1 MQSQNSFQDWE
12 PVVLKKEKKETPIV
26 TPIVTPKVDKVKL
39 KEPSLDF
46 QKALQQARMAN
57 KMSQKDLALKLGMNL
72 NTMVNYEKGKE
83 VPTNLI
89 ISKLEKLLNTKLP
102 RIQIRTYGSEPPLSE
117 PTVPNLHMKK

>member
-1 MQSQNSFQDWE
+1 MHSNSGNSFQANSFQDWE
-12 PVVLKKEKKETPIV
+12 PVVLKKSDIPGKQETQV
-26 TPIVTPKVDKVKL
+26 KDKDKVTL

-46 QKALQQARMAN
+46 QKALQQARMVN

-89 ISKLEKLLNTKLP
+89 ISKLEKILNTKLP
-102 RIQIRTYGSEPPLSE
+102 RIQ
-117 PTVPNLHMKK
+117 KKIVE

>member
-1 MQSQNSFQDWE
+1 MQHQDWE
-12 PVVLKKEKKETPIV
+12 PVILKKDDKSEKKEKPQIQKSDID
-26 TPIVTPKVDKVKL
+26 IVKL

-46 QKALQQARMAN
+46 QKALQQARLVN

-89 ISKLEKLLNTKLP
+89 ISKLEKILNTKLP
-102 RIQIRTYGSEPPLSE
+102 RIQIKTYGSEPS
-117 PTVPNLHMKK
+117 K

>member
-1 MQSQNSFQDWE
+1 MQGKTQFQDWE
-12 PVVLKKEKKETPIV
+12 PVVLKKSDTDKERDIMKINKETQ
-26 TPIVTPKVDKVKL
+26 PKNKDSVVL

-83 VPTNLI
+83 IPTNLI
-89 ISKLEKLLNTKLP
+89 ISKLEKILNTKLP
-102 RIQIRTYGSEPPLSE
+102 RIQ
-117 PTVPNLHMKK
+117 KKIVEA

>member
-1 MQSQNSFQDWE
+1 MQNSFQDWE
-12 PVVLKKEKKETPIV
+12 TVVLKKSDIPDKGKQETQV
-26 TPIVTPKVDKVKL
+26 NKVKDKVTL

-46 QKALQQARMAN
+46 QKALQQSRMIN

-89 ISKLEKLLNTKLP
+89 ISKLEKILNTKLP
-102 RIQIRTYGSEPPLSE
+102 RIQ
-117 PTVPNLHMKK
+117 KKVIDA

>member
-1 MQSQNSFQDWE
+1 MHQDWTT
-12 PVVLKKEKKETPIV
+12 VILKKEEKKDKNHVVNTNVEQNKDKIV
-26 TPIVTPKVDKVKL
+26 L

-83 VPTNLI
+83 IPTNLI
-89 ISKLEKLLNTKLP
+89 ISKLEKILNTKLP
-102 RIQIRTYGSEPPLSE
+102 RIQ
-117 PTVPNLHMKK
+117 KKILTLE

>member
-1 MQSQNSFQDWE
+1 MHQDWE
-12 PVVLKKEKKETPIV
+12 TVVLKKSDIKTGESDKKETQV
-26 TPIVTPKVDKVKL
+26 KDKDKVVL

-46 QKALQQARMAN
+46 QKALQQARMVN

-89 ISKLEKLLNTKLP
+89 ISKLEKILNTKLP
-102 RIQIRTYGSEPPLSE
+102 RIQ
-117 PTVPNLHMKK
+117 KKVLEA

>member
-1 MQSQNSFQDWE
+1 MQNSSFQDWE
-12 PVVLKKEKKETPIV
+12 TVVLKKSDIKTGDSDKKEIQV
-26 TPIVTPKVDKVKL
+26 KDKDKVTL

-89 ISKLEKLLNTKLP
+89 ISKLEKILNTKLP
-102 RIQIRTYGSEPPLSE
+102 RIS
-117 PTVPNLHMKK
+117 KKVVE

>member
-1 MQSQNSFQDWE
+1 MHQDWE
-12 PVVLKKEKKETPIV
+12 PVVLKKSDIKTSENKKEIQV
-26 TPIVTPKVDKVKL
+26 KDKDKVVL

-89 ISKLEKLLNTKLP
+89 ISKLEKILNTKLP
-102 RIQIRTYGSEPPLSE
+102 RIS
-117 PTVPNLHMKK
+117 KKVIEA

>member
-1 MQSQNSFQDWE
+1 MQNGNSFQDWE
-12 PVVLKKEKKETPIV
+12 PVVLKKEKKETIPPVKSDKEKV
-26 TPIVTPKVDKVKL
+26 TI

-46 QKALQQARMAN
+46 QKALQQARMSN

-89 ISKLEKLLNTKLP
+89 ISKLEKILNTKLP
-102 RIQIRTYGSEPPLSE
+102 RIQ
-117 PTVPNLHMKK
+117 KKVVE

>member
-1 MQSQNSFQDWE
+1 MQFQDWE
-12 PVVLKKEKKETPIV
+12 TVVLKKSDIPDKKEKEIQV
-26 TPIVTPKVDKVKL
+26 KVDKVKL

-83 VPTNLI
+83 IPTNLI
-89 ISKLEKLLNTKLP
+89 ISKLEKILNTKLP
-102 RIQIRTYGSEPPLSE
+102 RIQ
-117 PTVPNLHMKK
+117 KKVIE

>member
-1 MQSQNSFQDWE
+1 MQNSSFQDWE
-12 PVVLKKEKKETPIV
+12 TVVLKKSDIPDKGKETQI
-26 TPIVTPKVDKVKL
+26 KELKDKVTL

-46 QKALQQARMAN
+46 QKALQQARMVN

-89 ISKLEKLLNTKLP
+89 ISKLEKILNTKLP
-102 RIQIRTYGSEPPLSE
+102 RIQ
-117 PTVPNLHMKK
+117 KKVIE

>member
-1 MQSQNSFQDWE
+1 MHQDWE
-12 PVVLKKEKKETPIV
+12 TVILKKEPTEKKQVKEV
-26 TPIVTPKVDKVKL
+26 VKDKVTL

-46 QKALQQARMAN
+46 QKALQQARMVN

-89 ISKLEKLLNTKLP
+89 ISKLEKILNTKLP
-102 RIQIRTYGSEPPLSE
+102 RIS
-117 PTVPNLHMKK
+117 KKVIDA

>member
-1 MQSQNSFQDWE
+1 MRSQSSFQDWE
-12 PVVLKKEKKETPIV
+12 PVVLKKEKKETPV
-26 TPIVTPKVDKVKL
+26 TTPKVEKVTI

-102 RIQIRTYGSEPPLSE
+102 RIQFRTYGSEPPS
-117 PTVPNLHMKK
+117 K

>member
-1 MQSQNSFQDWE
+1 MKLSDDENTIFIYENS
-12 PVVLKKEKKETPIV
+12 KKNLHLMKINKETQ
-26 TPIVTPKVDKVKL
+26 PKNKDSVVL

-83 VPTNLI
+83 IPTNLI

-102 RIQIRTYGSEPPLSE
+102 RIQ
-117 PTVPNLHMKK
+117 KKIIDTLA

>member
-1 MQSQNSFQDWE
+1 MQNSSFQTNSFQDWE
-12 PVVLKKEKKETPIV
+12 PVVLKKSDILDKGNQETHINQV
-26 TPIVTPKVDKVKL
+26 KDKVTL

-46 QKALQQARMAN
+46 QKALQQARMVN

-89 ISKLEKLLNTKLP
+89 ISKLEKILNTKLP
-102 RIQIRTYGSEPPLSE
+102 RIQ
-117 PTVPNLHMKK
+117 KKVIDA

>member
-1 MQSQNSFQDWE
+1 MQSQTNFQDWE
-12 PVVLKKEKKETPIV
+12 PVVLKKEKKETPV
-26 TPIVTPKVDKVKL
+26 TTPKVDKVTI

-102 RIQIRTYGSEPPLSE
+102 RIQ
-117 PTVPNLHMKK
+117 KKVVE

>member
-1 MQSQNSFQDWE
+1 MQHQDWE
-12 PVVLKKEKKETPIV
+12 PVILKEEEKKEKPQIQKSDID
-26 TPIVTPKVDKVKL
+26 IVKL

-46 QKALQQARMAN
+46 QKALQQARLVN

-89 ISKLEKLLNTKLP
+89 ISKLEKILNTKLP
-102 RIQIRTYGSEPPLSE
+102 RIQIKTYGSEPS
-117 PTVPNLHMKK
+117 K

>member
-1 MQSQNSFQDWE
+1 MQSANVFQDWE
-12 PVVLKKEKKETPIV
+12 QVILKKEKKDIESELI
-26 TPIVTPKVDKVKL
+26 PKVKSDKVTL

-89 ISKLEKLLNTKLP
+89 ISKLEKILNTKLP
-102 RIQIRTYGSEPPLSE
+102 RIQ
-117 PTVPNLHMKK
+117 KKIIE

>member
-1 MQSQNSFQDWE
+1 MQSNSSNSFQDWE
-12 PVVLKKEKKETPIV
+12 TVVLKKDIPGKQETKKEV
-26 TPIVTPKVDKVKL
+26 KDKVTL

-46 QKALQQARMAN
+46 QKALQQARMIN

-89 ISKLEKLLNTKLP
+89 ISKLEKILNTKLP
-102 RIQIRTYGSEPPLSE
+102 RIQ
-117 PTVPNLHMKK
+117 KKVLEA

>member
-1 MQSQNSFQDWE
+1 MHQDWE
-12 PVVLKKEKKETPIV
+12 PVVLKKSDIKTSENKKEPV
-26 TPIVTPKVDKVKL
+26 KDRDKVTL

-46 QKALQQARMAN
+46 QKALQQARMVN

-89 ISKLEKLLNTKLP
+89 ISKLEKILNTKLP
-102 RIQIRTYGSEPPLSE
+102 RIS
-117 PTVPNLHMKK
+117 KKIVDA

>member
-1 MQSQNSFQDWE
+1 MQPQNNFQDWE
-12 PVVLKKEKKETPIV
+12 PVVLKKEKKEIV
-26 TPIVTPKVDKVKL
+26 ITPKPDKDKVTI

-46 QKALQQARMAN
+46 QKALQQARMTN

-89 ISKLEKLLNTKLP
+89 ISKLEKILNTKLP
-102 RIQIRTYGSEPPLSE
+102 RIQIRTYGSEPPS
-117 PTVPNLHMKK
+117 K

>member
-1 MQSQNSFQDWE
+1 MQFQDWE
-12 PVVLKKEKKETPIV
+12 TVVLKKSDIKTGESYKKQETQV
-26 TPIVTPKVDKVKL
+26 KDKDKVTL

-102 RIQIRTYGSEPPLSE
+102 RIQ
-117 PTVPNLHMKK
+117 KKVFE

>member
-1 MQSQNSFQDWE
+1 MQNGNSFQDWE
-12 PVVLKKEKKETPIV
+12 PIILKKETNEIKEKEPKPI
-26 TPIVTPKVDKVKL
+26 DKVTL

-89 ISKLEKLLNTKLP
+89 ISKLEKILNTKLP
-102 RIQIRTYGSEPPLSE
+102 RIQKRTLEP
-117 PTVPNLHMKK
+117 

>member
-1 MQSQNSFQDWE
+1 MQPQNNFQDWE
-12 PVVLKKEKKETPIV
+12 PVILKKEKKEIV
-26 TPIVTPKVDKVKL
+26 VTPKVDKVTI

-46 QKALQQARMAN
+46 QKALQQARMTN

-89 ISKLEKLLNTKLP
+89 ISKLEKILNTKLP
-102 RIQIRTYGSEPPLSE
+102 RIQ
-117 PTVPNLHMKK
+117 KKVVE

>member
-1 MQSQNSFQDWE
+1 MQSSFQVNSLQNSFQDWE
-12 PVVLKKEKKETPIV
+12 PVVLKKSDIP
-26 TPIVTPKVDKVKL
+26 DKVKQETQVKDKDKVTL

-46 QKALQQARMAN
+46 QKALQQARMIN

-89 ISKLEKLLNTKLP
+89 ISKLEKILNTKLP
-102 RIQIRTYGSEPPLSE
+102 RIQ
-117 PTVPNLHMKK
+117 KKVIE